1 MLTISI
7 ETYFL
12 SVDFVIF
19 ILWSSN
25 HIAARQ
31 SSEALWHRSWLP
43 AISLPPM
50 QPWRLGLGHQHHNG
64 LISWTYEASV
74 DTHFQGEDPIPW
86 KTGKW
91 CFKHDGFRAFFF
103 GRSVRSVWKERC
115 GLRMVLVKGIVRVW
129 FMMQCLLGHRESG
142 SAKDARFQSI
152 KRMYHHKMESFGL
165 MNPYCHNLPNVDT
178 QVILGRFFI

>member
-1 MLTISI
+1 MSHSWIRVNANLDHSTAFQKAKVYILTSWPNKHHSVWHNMRTHTMILFNNMWSCEYIMIFIYIYIILKPLINMLTTSI

-12 SVDFVIF
+12 SVDFVFF

-50 QPWRLGLGHQHHNG
+50 RPWRLGLGHQHHNG

-74 DTHFQGEDPIPW
+74 DTHFQGEDPIRW

-91 CFKHDGFRAFFF
+91 CFKHDGFRAFF
-103 GRSVRSVWKERC
+103 
-115 GLRMVLVKGIVRVW
+115 L
-129 FMMQCLLGHRESG
+129 SG
-142 SAKDARFQSI
+142 
-152 KRMYHHKMESFGL
+152 
-165 MNPYCHNLPNVDT
+165 V
-178 QVILGRFFI
+178 